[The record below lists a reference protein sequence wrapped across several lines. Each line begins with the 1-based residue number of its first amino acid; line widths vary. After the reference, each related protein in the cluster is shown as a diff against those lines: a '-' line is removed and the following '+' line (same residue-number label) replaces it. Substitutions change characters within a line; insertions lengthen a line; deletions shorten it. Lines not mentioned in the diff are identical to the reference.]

1 MIVVPTLLRESC
13 LRNDKEDNEK
23 TRKHFEKRLEIQCM
37 ILLKSKNFGSTKSEI
52 CLKKEMKN

>member
-1 MIVVPTLLRESC
+1 MIVVPTLLRGSC

-37 ILLKSKNFGSTKSEI
+37 ILFISKVFDSTKSEI
-52 CLKKEMKN
+52 CLKKEN

>member
-37 ILLKSKNFGSTKSEI
+37 ILLKSKVFGSTKSEI
-52 CLKKEMKN
+52 C